1 MLTLIA
7 ACWIGRTLSYPFPRS
22 RLIWKLIEF
31 LIFPVLLLPM
41 AKDSTGK
48 AAKRYSLET
57 NSSLC
62 SIWHTPKIAFKR
74 VEWSEQEMAVL
85 TGCWVSSQE
94 PVWNWHRRALGRSP
108 TLKHHSSHSALSF
121 YSVGF
126 VAPKCSESQVEWL
139 ESQLLPELR
148 QKNHLISVLS
158 QTRKSN
164 QIIFPKSKNEQ
175 TNQNS
180 NRKGRES
187 TQAVEMIS
195 LQ

>member
-1 MLTLIA
+1 MWKWRAEPSTFLTLIA

-74 VEWSEQEMAVL
+74 VEWSEQEMAGPHRVL
-85 TGCWVSSQE
+85 GFFSGTSLKLTPESTGQE
-94 PVWNWHRRALGRSP
+94 PHPQTPQQPFCIKLLFCGFCCSKVQRKPGRVAGVTAASGVEAEESFDF
-108 TLKHHSSHSALSF
+108 SSE
-121 YSVGF
+121 
-126 VAPKCSESQVEWL
+126 PD
-139 ESQLLPELR
+139 
-148 QKNHLISVLS
+148 QK
-158 QTRKSN
+158 K
-164 QIIFPKSKNEQ
+164 
-175 TNQNS
+175 
-180 NRKGRES
+180 
-187 TQAVEMIS
+187 
-195 LQ
+195 

>member
-7 ACWIGRTLSYPFPRS
+7 ACWIGRTLSYPFPCS
-22 RLIWKLIEF
+22 RLIWELIEF
-31 LIFPVLLLPM
+31 LMFPVLLLAM

-74 VEWSEQEMAVL
+74 VEWSEQEMAGPHRVL
-85 TGCWVSSQE
+85 GFFSGTSLKLTPESTGQE
-94 PVWNWHRRALGRSP
+94 PHP
-108 TLKHHSSHSALSF
+108 KHHSSHSALSF

-164 QIIFPKSKNEQ
+164 
-175 TNQNS
+175 
-180 NRKGRES
+180 
-187 TQAVEMIS
+187 
-195 LQ
+195 

>member
-1 MLTLIA
+1 MKQGSFLLSYKKTGKQISRCRGKCKCENEEPSPNCMLTLIA
-7 ACWIGRTLSYPFPRS
+7 ACWIGRTLSYPFPCS
-22 RLIWKLIEF
+22 RLIWELIEF
-31 LIFPVLLLPM
+31 LMFPVLLLAM

-108 TLKHHSSHSALSF
+108 T
-121 YSVGF
+121 
-126 VAPKCSESQVEWL
+126 
-139 ESQLLPELR
+139 
-148 QKNHLISVLS
+148 
-158 QTRKSN
+158 
-164 QIIFPKSKNEQ
+164 
-175 TNQNS
+175 QN
-180 NRKGRES
+180 
-187 TQAVEMIS
+187 TTAAI
-195 LQ
+195 LH